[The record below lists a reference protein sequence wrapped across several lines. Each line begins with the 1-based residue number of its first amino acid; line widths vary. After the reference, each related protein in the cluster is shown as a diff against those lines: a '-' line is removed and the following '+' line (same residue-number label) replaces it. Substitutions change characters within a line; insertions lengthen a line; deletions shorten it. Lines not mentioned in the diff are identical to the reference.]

1 VSRPFIVTT
10 QADGTHIEREMDDL
24 EFAEYEAK
32 AKEMADHIANVH
44 EKMEDRAIKLAQ
56 P

>member
-1 VSRPFIVTT
+1 MIVTT
-10 QADGTHIEREMDDL
+10 QADGTHAEREMNDV

-32 AKEMADHIANVH
+32 AEELADHIANVH
-44 EKMEDRAIKLAQ
+44 SKMEDRAIKLAQ

>member
-1 VSRPFIVTT
+1 MTRPMIVIT

-32 AKEMADHIANVH
+32 IEEMADHIANVH
-44 EKMEDRAIKLAQ
+44 AKIEDRAIKLAN

>member
-1 VSRPFIVTT
+1 MTRPLIVTT
-10 QADGTHIEREMDDL
+10 QADGTHIEREMNDV